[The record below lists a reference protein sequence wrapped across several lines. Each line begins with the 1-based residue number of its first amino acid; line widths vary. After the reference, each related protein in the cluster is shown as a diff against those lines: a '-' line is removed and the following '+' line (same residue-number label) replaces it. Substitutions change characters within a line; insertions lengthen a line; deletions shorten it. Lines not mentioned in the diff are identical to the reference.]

1 MLCTALHCTIW
12 HCHSMLCTA
21 LQCSAILLYAMYRTA
36 LYHLALPMYCT
47 AVQWSTTLCYVL
59 HCTVPFGTAIPCY
72 VLHCSAVLYYYMF
85 CYALKCTALLH
96 NSMFCY
102 ALHYSGLR
110 YSESSVWFFEILP
123 EFNLDAVLSFLSNL
137 RIMQSLY
144 GLRYSKRHFIF
155 WTYRSFVCGKTQSE
169 IAMASC
175 AAAYTGDAR
184 CATYPY
190 HSSAPFL
197 HPAALTAC
205 HAATCMKINLAYMR
219 GGMVESLTVY
229 YLFLHVSFSFQ

>member
-1 MLCTALHCTIW
+1 MHPIALQALSIQFKCSAMLCIVT
-12 HCHSMLCTA
+12 
-21 LQCSAILLYAMYRTA
+21 LLYVI
-36 LYHLALPMYCT
+36 YHDSMFCC
-47 AVQWSTTLCYVL
+47 TTLCYVL